1 MLKCSLAHAYKST
14 IFLKFHLFSNH
25 SYMSVNCK
33 CYQLVLF
40 FYILDGNYIILYE
53 AWDE

>member
-1 MLKCSLAHAYKST
+1 MLKCSLAHAFKST
-14 IFLKFHLFSNH
+14 IFFKFNLFI
-25 SYMSVNCK
+25 VNCK
-33 CYQLVLF
+33 FDQLVLF